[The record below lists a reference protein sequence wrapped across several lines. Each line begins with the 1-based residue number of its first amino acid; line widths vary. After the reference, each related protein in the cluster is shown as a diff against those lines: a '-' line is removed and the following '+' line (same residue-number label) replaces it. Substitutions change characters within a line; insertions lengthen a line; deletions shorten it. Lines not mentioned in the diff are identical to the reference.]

1 MYIVKLD
8 DLVNKYN
15 STDHSTIKMK
25 PLDVKPST
33 YIESSKNITC
43 QRPKSK
49 KGDTVRRYK
58 YKTLFAIGYVSDLV

>member
-15 STDHSTIKMK
+15 STHHSTTKMK

-33 YIESSKNITC
+33 YIESSKNISC
-43 QRPKSK
+43 QSPKSK
-49 KGDTVRRYK
+49 KGDTIR
-58 YKTLFAIGYVSDLV
+58 I